1 MIPALQK
8 FIDNP
13 NDIDGLLKNI
23 ETQAKSIY
31 TS

>member
-8 FIDNP
+8 FINDP
-13 NDIDGLLKNI
+13 DDIDGLVKSI
-23 ETQAKSIY
+23 DDQAKSIY

>member
-13 NDIDGLLKNI
+13 GSIGSALNDIEKQKQ
-23 ETQAKSIY
+23 TIY
-31 TS
+31 SS